1 MHTFGRNARPDE
13 GESALFG
20 NLSLVGVGGKF
31 RITITQRQLVL
42 SNSLKKGIRL
52 DLASISRTRSID
64 IPKVPGGIV
73 LWGGAACYL
82 GATALI
88 PPLGYAVSI
97 LGASSVI
104 SYFRFKNP
112 ALVIETNI
120 GDRHIIQSKLNDQ
133 ETLLKIQMIIQK
145 VSNGQSVAE
154 AKASLEREF
163 RSTNSIIKP
172 KGSLV
177 HQI

>member
-31 RITITQRQLVL
+31 RIAITQRQLVL

-64 IPKVPGGIV
+64 IPKVPAGTV

-97 LGASSVI
+97 LGASSAI
-104 SYFRFKNP
+104 SYFLFKNP

-120 GDRHIIQSKLNDQ
+120 GDRHIIQSRLNDQ
-133 ETLLKIQMIIQK
+133 ETLLRIQMIIK
-145 VSNGQSVAE
+145 
-154 AKASLEREF
+154 
-163 RSTNSIIKP
+163 
-172 KGSLV
+172 
-177 HQI
+177 